1 MISASNF
8 LLMLSEDEIDSII
21 TDLLD
26 SIRLQ
31 HRICK
36 LICKLG
42 SARGDL
48 FNSVDDSGNK
58 AKRVIAAY
66 ASLQRKLV
74 EETDLRQEE
83 DLATA
88 IKVASEQLVQRDYN
102 EFFGDDCPDS
112 E

>member
-1 MISASNF
+1 
-8 LLMLSEDEIDSII
+8 MLSEDEIDSII

-31 HRICK
+31 HRIFK
-36 LICKLG
+36 LIRELG

-58 AKRVIAAY
+58 AKRVIAAH
-66 ASLQRKLV
+66 ASLQEKLV
-74 EETDLRQEE
+74 EATDLRQEE

-88 IKVASEQLVQRDYN
+88 IRVATEQLFDLDYN
-102 EFFGDDCPDS
+102 EFFGDNVPGADS
-112 E
+112 D